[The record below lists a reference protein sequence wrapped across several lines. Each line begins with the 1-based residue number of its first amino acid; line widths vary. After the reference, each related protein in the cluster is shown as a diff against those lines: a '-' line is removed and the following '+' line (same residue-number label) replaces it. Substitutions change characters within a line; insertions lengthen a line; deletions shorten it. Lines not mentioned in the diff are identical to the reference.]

1 MKYVGAHVSAAG
13 GIENAPH
20 NAKRIGANCFALFTR
35 NPRSWN
41 SAPLTEENITHFG
54 TAISETEIALRHIL
68 PHVSY
73 LVNIGSPK
81 DETRKK
87 SILALTDDLQRASKI
102 GVLGTNFHPGAHL
115 KTISIERCIE
125 LIAAAINS
133 ILSHVTGTGVLILEN
148 TAGQGS
154 TIGRT
159 FEELQQIIARVND
172 KTRVG
177 VCLDTCHLFAAGYD
191 IRSKNG
197 WNDTMSAFDEIIGH
211 KYLCGMHLN
220 DSIGELGSNIDRHQS
235 LGEGEL
241 GWEAFR
247 HIMQDS
253 RIDDMP
259 LILETKNPEIWGEEI
274 THLRSFL

>member
-1 MKYVGAHVSAAG
+1 MKYIGAHVSAAG
-13 GIENAPH
+13 GIENAPQ

-41 SAPLTEENITHFG
+41 SAPLTAESVTRFR
-54 TAISETEIALRHIL
+54 TAITEEEIAPRHIL
-68 PHVSY
+68 PHASY
-73 LVNIGSPK
+73 LINIGSPK
-81 DETRKK
+81 EEIREK
-87 SILALTDDLQRASKI
+87 SILALTDDLQRATKT

-115 KTISIERCIE
+115 KMISTERCIE
-125 LIAAAINS
+125 LIAEATNS
-133 ILSHVTGTGVLILEN
+133 ILSHVVGRGGVILEN

-154 TIGRT
+154 AIGRT
-159 FEELQQIIARVND
+159 FEELQQIIARVDD

-197 WNDTMSAFDEIIGH
+197 WNETMSAFDEIIGQR
-211 KYLCGMHLN
+211 YLRGMHLN
-220 DSIGELGSNIDRHQS
+220 DSIGALGSNIDRHQS
-235 LGEGEL
+235 LGAGEL
-241 GWEAFR
+241 GWETFR

-253 RIDDMP
+253 RTDDMP
-259 LILETKNPEIWGEEI
+259 LILETNNPEIWGEEI